1 MTIKNTLLKLI
12 FICLA
17 GIGNPVLAQGG
28 KLIGGRP
35 FEIPSWFKDSFLEI
49 AEDVA
54 EADAQGKHVL
64 LFFHLNGC
72 PYCNKMANE
81 NFDREPLRSQIQQN
95 FDAIEINIKG
105 DREIAMTEDFSTT
118 ERGLAEHLK
127 VNYTP
132 TVIFLNAENKTV
144 LRLNGYRSPE
154 AVKQALDYV
163 QNQSY
168 LKTSFSDYKRA
179 NMIYGGYQFIE
190 DPLIEAT
197 GDLSKLN
204 GPVALLLEDN
214 DCNECRQLHDKLLS
228 RDEIRETLKRFQ
240 LIRLD
245 AKSSQPLIDFS
256 GQSTTAKA
264 LADKLDIN
272 YRPGIVLFDEGR
284 EIARIDSMLYPFH
297 FHSVLLFVLDKNH
310 QKFPDHLSF
319 ANDLESKLLAQGID
333 VNIGEPEDW

>member
-1 MTIKNTLLKLI
+1 MNKILVNLI

-17 GIGNPVLAQGG
+17 AIGNPAIAQEGKLVGG
-28 KLIGGRP
+28 KP
-35 FEIPSWFKDSFLEI
+35 FEIPDWFKDSFLEI

-54 EADAQGKHVL
+54 EADEAGKHVL

-72 PYCNKMANE
+72 PYCNKMATE
-81 NFDREPLRSQIQQN
+81 NFDREPLRGQIQQS

-118 ERGLAEHLK
+118 ERKLAEHLK

-132 TVIFLNAENKTV
+132 TIIFLNAENKAV

-154 AVKQALDYV
+154 AVKQALDFV
-163 QNQSY
+163 QNKSY
-168 LKTSFSDYKRA
+168 LKTRFSNYKRA
-179 NMIYGGYQFIE
+179 NMKYGQYRFIE
-190 DPLIEAT
+190 NPLIKT
-197 GDLSKLN
+197 THDLSKLK

-214 DCNECRQLHDKLLS
+214 DCNECVQFHGKLLS
-228 RDEIRETLKRFQ
+228 RVEIRQTLQRFQ
-240 LIRLD
+240 VIRLD
-245 AKSSQPLIDFS
+245 AKSTRPLVNFD
-256 GQSTTAKA
+256 GQSTTAMA
-264 LADKLDIN
+264 LADQLDIN

-297 FHSVLLFVLDKNH
+297 FRSVLLYVLDKNYRE
-310 QKFPDHLSF
+310 FPDHLAF
-319 ANDLESKLLAQGID
+319 ANDLEAQLLAQGID